1 MPCQEFNF
9 KKATLDKNNKKFLTF
24 FIKKEIVNFFFGRT
38 WTTLNM
44 CFSFSS
50 PTNLAQ
56 KIKNSRLSFIFLHFL
71 SNQTH
76 KITQIYKIKRHAHQ
90 NLQNTKTFNKIFFCF
105 ETKHKNTKLKPK
117 FLASMHNQTQNSTH
131 IFLCFLR
138 NQTQNSNLKS
148 MNKTPY

>member
-1 MPCQEFNF
+1 
-9 KKATLDKNNKKFLTF
+9 
-24 FIKKEIVNFFFGRT
+24 
-38 WTTLNM
+38 M

-71 SNQTH
+71 NNQTH
-76 KITQIYKIKRHAHQ
+76 KITQIYKIKRHAHKNFQ
-90 NLQNTKTFNKIFFCF
+90 NTKTFNNYTKTFNKIFLYF

-117 FLASMHNQTQNSTH
+117 FLASMHNQTQYSTH